1 MRRFSA
7 NYIFTNTGNPIR
19 NGVVGVNDNGEII
32 EIIDHKDGVKEY
44 AHTEFRNGIIV
55 PGFVNAHCHTE
66 LSHLKGKVEPNTG
79 LAGFV
84 NQIRNHRLAGERG
97 NEESI
102 SNAIEQMAKLGTV
115 AVADICNTSDSF
127 SAKQKSGIKF
137 INLIEVLG
145 LESEK
150 VDSILERAE
159 AISEV
164 SANQLGMPAYIT
176 AHSIYSLSVKLWER
190 LAVILKNNPIVSV
203 HFAESRD
210 EANFANERTGGIFD
224 NYVRWGLSFSD
235 APNASPVEILKRYLP
250 KDSRLLLVHNTFMDE
265 HQLNEIKDYF
275 SNAYFVL
282 CPSSNLYIEQTL
294 PNVPM
299 LSASEVKIALGTDSL
314 ASSPTLSIFSQIQL
328 ILNHFPKIEFAQV
341 LQWATLYGAEALG
354 LEHSFGTIEKG
365 KAPGLNLISP
375 FNFSEMKPYPN
386 SKVMALL

>member
-19 NGVVGVNDNGEII
+19 NGVVGVDDNGKIV
-32 EIIDHKDGVKEY
+32 EIIDHRDGVKEY

-66 LSHLKGKVEPNTG
+66 LSHLKGKVEPKTG

-84 NQIRNHRLAGERG
+84 NQIRDHRLAGERG
-97 NEESI
+97 DEESI
-102 SNAIEQMAKLGTV
+102 FNAIEQMAKLGTV

-145 LESEK
+145 LEPEK
-150 VDSILERAE
+150 AGSIFERAK
-159 AISEV
+159 AIFEV
-164 SANQLGMPAYIT
+164 SANQLGMPAHIT
-176 AHSIYSLSVKLWER
+176 PHSIYSLSTKLWQE
-190 LAVILKNNPIVSV
+190 LAVILKGNPTASI

-210 EANFANERTGGIFD
+210 EASFANDRAGGIYE

-235 APNASPVEILKRYLP
+235 APNARPVEILKKYLP

-265 HQLNEIKDYF
+265 QQLNEIKNYF
-275 SNAYFVL
+275 SNTYFVL
-282 CPSSNLYIEQTL
+282 CPSSNLYIEQTM

-299 LSASEVKIALGTDSL
+299 LSASGIKIALGTDSL
-314 ASSPTLSIFSQIQL
+314 ASSPTLSILDQIQL
-328 ILNHFPKIEFAQV
+328 ILNHFPQIEFTQA
-341 LQWATLYGAEALG
+341 LQWATIHGAEALG
-354 LEHSFGTIEKG
+354 LEQSFGTIEKG

-386 SKVMALL
+386 SKVRALL